1 MAGRDFYHGWLDLA
15 FINTKTLA
23 YKRKLVTLS
32 SLGIIRY
39 FAEQQRFDHANWL
52 NLGLESSLQEDEYLA
67 IDVGNGYYR
76 LAPYPEFS
84 TRLFRG
90 QNSDYGVCL
99 PTIYRNDLSL
109 ASRILNMAKI
119 HELKLALETLDGY
132 KEHNKLCGL
141 NFSVDY
147 EALAQHYGLASRYVD
162 FTTNPLIA
170 GFFAT
175 TLFDVERSEYTP
187 ITNKG
192 EGIFYEVNWAAEL
205 ARSNH
210 IEIIGLQPFQRPA
223 QQYAFGLKCSKHGL
237 HKNYMLKEYKFT
249 HDKQSHTIFELNDG
263 GTKLFPDDPVSS
275 VSYKVNRT
283 KYLSRLSVEW
293 ALDTLQVR
301 NMAKQVKSL
310 KSLGISVGLDLA
322 TYVAQDEIEAI
333 ATMWDKQAELF
344 NSKVKMRCV
353 ARERE

>member
-1 MAGRDFYHGWLDLA
+1 M
-15 FINTKTLA
+15 I
-23 YKRKLVTLS
+23 LS
-32 SLGIIRY
+32 SLEIIRH
-39 FAEQQRFDHANWL
+39 FAEQQRLDHENWG

-67 IDVGNGYYR
+67 VDVGNGCYR

-99 PTIYRNDLSL
+99 PTLYRNAPSL
-109 ASRILNMAKI
+109 ASRILSMAKI
-119 HELKLALETLDGY
+119 HELKQALETLDGY
-132 KEHNKLCGL
+132 KEHNKVCGL

-147 EALAQHYGLASRYVD
+147 EGLAQHYGLASRYVD

-175 TLFDVERSEYTP
+175 TQFDAERSEYTP

-192 EGIFYEVNWAAEL
+192 DGIFYEVNWAVEL

-237 HKNYMLKEYKFT
+237 HNNYMLKEYKFT
-249 HDKQSHTIFELNDG
+249 HGKQSHIIFELNEG

-275 VSYKVNRT
+275 VSHKVNST
-283 KYLSRLSVEW
+283 KYLSRSSVEW

-301 NMAKQVKSL
+301 NMAKQEKSL
-310 KSLGISVGLDLA
+310 KLLGISVGLDLA
-322 TYVAQDEIEAI
+322 TYVTQNEIEAI
-333 ATMWDKQAELF
+333 ATMWNKQTQLF
-344 NSKVKMRCV
+344 NSKVKMRHV
-353 ARERE
+353 VDLNN